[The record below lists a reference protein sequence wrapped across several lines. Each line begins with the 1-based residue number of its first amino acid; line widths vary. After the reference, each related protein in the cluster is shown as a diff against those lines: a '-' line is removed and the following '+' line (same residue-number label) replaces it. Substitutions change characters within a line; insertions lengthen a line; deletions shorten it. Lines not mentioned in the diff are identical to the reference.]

1 MKQLLSIRFLYC
13 IALLSLFSCKSNQ
26 TEPAPKPAMQLA
38 AARVGNITLDP
49 AIITSNTP
57 IDQPVVVDFS
67 VSLDTASVS
76 KGVTLL
82 RDGVIVPGK
91 LSWLNDEKT
100 FSLLPRQQLQSQ
112 QKYKLSIESTITG
125 KKGETFKGTDIE
137 FITQVVPLT
146 IASMKIGTGVVGSLP
161 VVNVPLTNLVIEVN
175 FSLAVDPSTVNGVN
189 IQVLGLPVYTSTL
202 SLQDNNK
209 KLIVT
214 VTQALPGFTR
224 CRLFMSD
231 QLKGIAGEP
240 FAQKVQE
247 FFTAI
252 DPTPKF
258 PVITDDALLTL
269 VEQQTFKYFWDFGHP
284 VSGLSR
290 ERNASLNT
298 VTIGG
303 SGFGIMTIPV
313 AVQRNFITRSE
324 GIARLSQI
332 ISFLESADRFH
343 GVWPHWMDGNTGK
356 VIPFGTDDDGGD
368 LVETSFMLQGLL
380 TVRQFLNAGDAT
392 ENTLI
397 QKINTL
403 YQSVEFDWYTQ
414 GGQNVLYWHWSPR
427 VGWKMNMPIRGYDEA
442 LIVYV
447 LAASSPTHI
456 ISASVYHQGWASNGG
471 IKNGRTY
478 YGTVLPLGFDY
489 GGPLFFT
496 HYSFLGLN
504 PTNLSDT
511 YANYWS
517 QNVSHTMINQAYC
530 VANPLNKVGY
540 SDACWGL
547 TASDNESGYSAHSP
561 TNDLGVITPTAA
573 LSSFPYTPVE
583 SMKALKFFYYT
594 VGDKLWGP
602 YGFYDAFNPGK
613 GWYATSYLAIDQGP
627 IVVMIENYR
636 TQLLWN
642 LFMSSPEIQTGLTK
656 LNFTH

>member
-1 MKQLLSIRFLYC
+1 
-13 IALLSLFSCKSNQ
+13 
-26 TEPAPKPAMQLA
+26 MQLV
-38 AARVGNITLDP
+38 AARVGSSTLDLA
-49 AIITSNTP
+49 AITPNTP
-57 IDQPVVVDFS
+57 IDQPIVVDFS

-76 KGVTLL
+76 KGLALL
-82 RDGVIVPGK
+82 KDGIIVPGK

-100 FSLLPRQQLQSQ
+100 FSLQPRQQLLTQ
-112 QKYKLSIESTITG
+112 QKYKISLGSTIAG

-146 IASMKIGTGVVGSLP
+146 ITSIKIGTAVVGSVP
-161 VVNVPLTNLVIEVN
+161 IVDVPLSNLVIEVN
-175 FSLAVDPSTVNGVN
+175 FATPLDPSTVNAIN
-189 IQVLGLPVYTSTL
+189 IQVLGPPAFAASLT
-202 SLQDNNK
+202 LQDSNK

-214 VTQALPGFTR
+214 VNQTLPGFTR
-224 CRLFMSD
+224 CRLFISD
-231 QLKGIAGEP
+231 QLKGMAGEP
-240 FAQKVQE
+240 FTQKVQE

-269 VEQQTFKYFWDFGHP
+269 VQQQTFKYFWDFGHP
-284 VSGLSR
+284 VSGLAR

-313 AVQRNFITRSE
+313 AIQRNFITRTE
-324 GIARLSQI
+324 GVTRLSQI
-332 ISFLESADRFH
+332 ISFLETADRFH

-356 VIPFGTDDDGGD
+356 VIPFGADDDGGD

-380 TVRQFLNAGDAT
+380 TVRQFLNAGDAA

-403 YQSVEFDWYTQ
+403 YQAVEFDWYTR

-427 VGWKMNMPIRGYDEA
+427 VQWKMNMPIRGYDEA

-447 LAASSPTHI
+447 LAASSPTHTI
-456 ISASVYHQGWASNGG
+456 AASVYHQGWAANGG

-517 QNVSHTMINQAYC
+517 QNVSHTMINHAYC

-636 TQLLWN
+636 TQLPWN

-656 LNFTH
+656 LSFTH

>member
-1 MKQLLSIRFLYC
+1 MKQLSLSVLWFL
-13 IALLSLFSCKSNQ
+13 ALLTLFYCKSDR
-26 TEPAPKPAMQLA
+26 TEPAPKVAMQLV
-38 AARVGNITLDP
+38 AARVGSTTLDP
-49 AIITSNTP
+49 ASITSNAP
-57 IDQPVVVDFS
+57 IDQPIVVDFS
-67 VSLDTASVS
+67 VSLDTAAVS
-76 KGVTLL
+76 KGVALL
-82 RDGVIVPGK
+82 KDGIIVPGK

-100 FSLLPRQQLQSQ
+100 FSLLPRQQLLTQ
-112 QKYKLSIESTITG
+112 QKYKVSLGSGITG

-146 IASMKIGTGVVGSLP
+146 ISSIKIGTAVVGSVP
-161 VVNVPLTNLVIEVN
+161 VVDVPLSNLVIEVN
-175 FSLAVDPSTVNGVN
+175 FATALDPATVNAVN
-189 IQVLGLPVYTSTL
+189 IQVLGPPAFTSTL
-202 SLQDNNK
+202 TLQDSNK
-209 KLIVT
+209 KLIVSVNQT
-214 VTQALPGFTR
+214 LPGFTR
-224 CRLFMSD
+224 CRLFISD

-240 FAQKVQE
+240 FVQKVQE

-252 DPTPKF
+252 DPTLKF
-258 PVITDDALLTL
+258 PIITDDALLTL
-269 VEQQTFKYFWDFGHP
+269 VQQQTFKYFWDFGHP
-284 VSGLSR
+284 VSGLAR

-313 AVQRNFITRSE
+313 AIQRNFITRSE
-324 GIARLSQI
+324 GIARLNQI
-332 ISFLESADRFH
+332 ISFLETADRFH

-356 VIPFGTDDDGGD
+356 VIPFGADDDGGD

-380 TVRQFLNAGDAT
+380 TVRQFLNAGDAA

-447 LAASSPTHI
+447 LAASSPTHTI
-456 ISASVYHQGWASNGG
+456 ASSVYHLGWASNGG

-504 PTNLSDT
+504 PTTLSDT
-511 YANYWS
+511 YANYWT
-517 QNVSHTMINQAYC
+517 QNVSHSTINHSYC

-573 LSSFPYTPVE
+573 LSSFPYTPDA

-613 GWYATSYLAIDQGP
+613 GWYASSYLAIDQGP

-642 LFMSSPEIQTGLTK
+642 LFMSAPEVQTGLTK